1 MTRKLLN
8 LQCKLFFMKHLYLPF
23 LMILI
28 VLTFIGCNKE
38 NDDIIIDNTSTSARD
53 NATAENMFADIKKVV
68 EEAADDEGQTNKNTG
83 NPNKTGY
90 TFGSCATVSINPA
103 WIDPNWPKVMEI
115 DFGATNCTG
124 VYGVNRRGKLIVTL
138 TGKYRDSGTTLT
150 IQTQDYYVN
159 DIKVEGTKT
168 ITNNGYNSN
177 NNLEF
182 TVSVNNGQIT
192 YQNNTTTTWATSR
205 TNEWIEGDSTTLFT
219 HGFAGICDDVYLI
232 TGSAN
237 GVNQKRNPYTVTIT
251 SPLRK
256 EVCCRWLVSGT
267 LEIVPNGL
275 DPRIVDF
282 GSGDCDN
289 QATVTINN
297 NTYNIPMF

>member
-1 MTRKLLN
+1 
-8 LQCKLFFMKHLYLPF
+8 MKNIYLT
-23 LMILI
+23 L
-28 VLTFIGCNKE
+28 VLSIGLVFIGCDKDANTT
-38 NDDIIIDNTSTSARD
+38 IIDNTSTSSRD

-68 EEAADDEGQTNKNTG
+68 EEAADDEGQTSKGVG

-90 TFGSCATVSINPA
+90 TFGNCATVTINPA

-115 DFGATNCTG
+115 DFGSSNCTG
-124 VYGVNRRGKLIVTL
+124 VYGVDRRGKLIVTL
-138 TGKYRDSGTTLT
+138 TGRYRDVGTTLT
-150 IQTQDYYVN
+150 IQPQDYYVN

-168 ITNNGYNSN
+168 ITNDGYNSN
-177 NNLEF
+177 NNFEF
-182 TVSVNNGQIT
+182 SVDVVNGKLTYPDTKEIT
-192 YQNNTTTTWATSR
+192 WTTSR

-237 GVNQKRNPYTVTIT
+237 GVNQKGKPYTVTIT

-256 EVCCRWLVSGT
+256 EICCRWLVSGT
-267 LEIVPNGL
+267 LEIVPDGL

-282 GSGDCDN
+282 GTGDCDN